1 MADECELM
9 WETSVPIPFTVADGT
24 AITKGANLQ
33 LSDPFTAIAP
43 AATNAMVAGV
53 AWGDKVASS
62 GITKLSL
69 YRSGIFKVTF
79 SGSVTAGD
87 PLALV
92 IGSNR
97 LVSAV
102 GTLTLSGSR
111 IWGVSFESATDG
123 QTGLAEL
130 RPGFGFVAV

>member
-1 MADECELM
+1 MANECELM
-9 WETSVPIPFTVADGT
+9 FETSVPIPFTVADGT

-33 LSDPFTAIAP
+33 LSDPFTASAP
-43 AATNAMVAGV
+43 SANAAMVAGV

-87 PLALV
+87 PLVLCNGYNLLAS
-92 IGSNR
+92 G
-97 LVSAV
+97 V
-102 GTLTLSGSR
+102 GLLTLSGSR
-111 IWGVSFESATDG
+111 IWGVSLESATDG

-130 RPGFGFVAV
+130 RPSFGFVAV